1 MARILVVDDSTVMR
15 RNIKNVLEHAGH
27 SVVGEAA
34 DGRDVLPAYVNC
46 KPDLVTM
53 DISMPII
60 DGLEALQTIM
70 KNYPNA
76 KVVMVSAMGQKAQ
89 VLEAIKLGAK
99 SYVVKPIET
108 DKFLEIIRKLTQ

>member
-15 RNIKNVLEHAGH
+15 KNIKNILEKAGH
-27 SVVGEAA
+27 EVVGEAA
-34 DGRDVLPAYVNC
+34 DGRDVLPVYVNT

-60 DGLEALQTIM
+60 DGIEALKTIV
-70 KNYPNA
+70 KNFPNA
-76 KVVMVSAMGQKAQ
+76 KVIMVSALGQKAQ

-108 DKFLEIIRKLTQ
+108 DKFLEIIRKLTL